1 MVHYVWNEFLHTAFL
16 NTCRVLRI
24 CVLVKQSNIRI
35 LEQFIVSYLRSIKL
49 HGQEYF
55 ITLLEVF
62 ILRDCPQQ
70 SNNRLLPIVYLIQK
84 DSMFE
89 VSLIL
94 ET

>member
-1 MVHYVWNEFLHTAFL
+1 
-16 NTCRVLRI
+16 
-24 CVLVKQSNIRI
+24 QSNIRI

-94 ET
+94 KT